1 VYATAANNRKVIQDI
16 DCNIQHTEICPYN
29 ETYDGILFKS
39 VFYRKSDAILS
50 VWSAFQDYVLHC
62 VSKKT
67 GTLFV
72 FAITLSTG
80 SQFA

>member
-1 VYATAANNRKVIQDI
+1 MYATAANNRKVIQDI

-50 VWSAFQDYVLHC
+50 VWSALPFSVSGQPFRTMFYTVFQ
-62 VSKKT
+62 KKRAPF
-67 GTLFV
+67 LF
-72 FAITLSTG
+72 LL
-80 SQFA
+80 